1 MADRFDCVNSNL
13 LCEENTNTCFDDDLG
28 CNNATDEFGVSSP
41 LMPQQ
46 PKKRIHDQEPSF
58 DLDRS
63 EPLMSF
69 PLQSDEIIR
78 AMVLRE
84 SEHLPRADYLKR
96 LRSGDLNLSVRRE
109 ALDWIWKAQA
119 HYCFGPMCICLA
131 MNYLD
136 RFLSHYELPRGK
148 AWTVQL
154 LAVACLSLA
163 AKMDETKVPQSVDLQ
178 VGDPKFVF
186 EAITIQRMELLVL
199 STLKWRLHTSTSCS
213 FVDYFLSKISDDQHP
228 SMSSICQSAQLI
240 LGTIRGI
247 DFLEFKPSEIAA
259 AVAISVSGEVKAVDI
274 DRAISSF
281 TLVQKGRVLKCLEL
295 IKDLSL
301 ISRCTTNG
309 VVSGSAS
316 VPSSSSLSSVPQ
328 SPVGVLDAATCLS
341 YKSDELTTVV
351 SYAKNSSHTSLD
363 NISRVTKRRKSGDD
377 ALSNNVG
384 FKS

>member
-28 CNNATDEFGVSSP
+28 CNNATDELGVSSP

-46 PKKRIHDQEPSF
+46 PKKGIHDQEPSF

-63 EPLMSF
+63 KPLMSF
-69 PLQSDEIIR
+69 PLQSEEIVR
-78 AMVLRE
+78 TMVVRE

-96 LRSGDLNLSVRRE
+96 LRSGDLDLSVRRE

-119 HYCFGPMCICLA
+119 HYSFGPMCVCLA

-136 RFLSHYELPRGK
+136 RFLSLYELPRGK

-178 VGDPKFVF
+178 VGDPKFLF

-199 STLKWRLHTSTSCS
+199 STLKWRLQTSTPCS
-213 FVDYFLSKISDDQHP
+213 FVDYFLSKISDDQFP
-228 SMSSICQSAQLI
+228 SMSSLCQSAQLI

-259 AVAISVSGEVKAVDI
+259 AVAISVSGEIKAVDI
-274 DRAISSF
+274 DRAICSF
-281 TLVQKGRVLKCLEL
+281 THVHKGRVLKCLEL

-301 ISRCTTNG
+301 ISRCTNG
-309 VVSGSAS
+309 VSGSAS
-316 VPSSSSLSSVPQ
+316 APSSVPQ

-341 YKSDELTTVV
+341 YKSDELTVG
-351 SYAKNSSHTSLD
+351 SCANSSLSLD
-363 NISRVTKRRKSGDD
+363 IISSPDTKRRKSGD
-377 ALSNNVG
+377 ALSDVG